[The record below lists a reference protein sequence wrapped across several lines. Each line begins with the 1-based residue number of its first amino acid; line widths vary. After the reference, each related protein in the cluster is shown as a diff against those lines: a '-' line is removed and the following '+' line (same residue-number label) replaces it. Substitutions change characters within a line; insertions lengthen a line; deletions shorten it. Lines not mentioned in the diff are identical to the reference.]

1 MKKHAIKI
9 VPNQINYYLS
19 VHYILPFVGIKE
31 KCHAPYR
38 EVLRDE
44 EHCVTNQ
51 IKLFYAETNMALLML
66 ELEEYS
72 QQVVKHKNYH
82 TVPENI
88 HYHPQLLGGM
98 PKTLNKCLK
107 LKWDIQMG
115 GGRKNALLGRGMDIF
130 WNYILQH
137 GLL

>member
-1 MKKHAIKI
+1 M
-9 VPNQINYYLS
+9 
-19 VHYILPFVGIKE
+19 LPFVGIKE

-38 EVLRDE
+38 EVLCDE

-66 ELEEYS
+66 ESEEYS

-107 LKWDIQMG
+107 LLSGTSRWAEGEKMPS
-115 GGRKNALLGRGMDIF
+115 LGEVWIF
-130 WNYILQH
+130 SGTTYCNMVCCE
-137 GLL
+137 